1 MEVVMNRRERKKQQ
15 ISNDIIS
22 NARILFQKEGY
33 NGTTLEDIAVAADIG
48 IGTIYNYYHSKADLF
63 LSIVTDELK
72 ANLGK
77 TRLKALD
84 AKENIVDQ
92 TIELII
98 NLAQPLQVT
107 KKEMWKELIA
117 VAIGQPNTDNRHLNS
132 LIEYDSQFVIKLN
145 EFFAELKNKGAL
157 SNVFPSETAATV
169 IFYNILT
176 SYLFYLYNP
185 EKTMDELTE
194 SISEQVQF
202 ILEGWETAE

>member
-22 NARILFQKEGY
+22 NAKILFQKESY

>member
-22 NARILFQKEGY
+22 NAKILFQKESY

-117 VAIGQPNTDNRHLNS
+117 VAIGQPDTDNRHLNS

-145 EFFAELKNKGAL
+145 EFFDELKNKGAL
-157 SNVFPSETAATV
+157 SGVFPSETAATV
-169 IFYNILT
+169 IFYNALT

-185 EKTMDELTE
+185 EKNLEELKE

-202 ILEGWETAE
+202 ILEGWEAVE

>member
-1 MEVVMNRRERKKQQ
+1 MNRRERKKQQ

-22 NARILFQKEGY
+22 NAKILFQKESY